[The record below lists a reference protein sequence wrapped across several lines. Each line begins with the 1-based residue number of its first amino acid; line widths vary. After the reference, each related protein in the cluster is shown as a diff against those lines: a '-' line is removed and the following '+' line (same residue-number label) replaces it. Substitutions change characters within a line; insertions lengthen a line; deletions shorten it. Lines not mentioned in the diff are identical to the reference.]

1 MTMEW
6 STTDVDGSESI
17 IWYKLNFSYLQSF
30 LNYSKSFVS
39 KMFTMI
45 LEMKLALYE
54 WLRGGKKKLQI
65 CREVLTPST
74 QPQLGV

>member
-1 MTMEW
+1 MTLER
-6 STTDVDGSESI
+6 STTDVDDSESI

-30 LNYSKSFVS
+30 FNYSKSFGQQNVYYD
-39 KMFTMI
+39 TG
-45 LEMKLALYE
+45 MKLALYE